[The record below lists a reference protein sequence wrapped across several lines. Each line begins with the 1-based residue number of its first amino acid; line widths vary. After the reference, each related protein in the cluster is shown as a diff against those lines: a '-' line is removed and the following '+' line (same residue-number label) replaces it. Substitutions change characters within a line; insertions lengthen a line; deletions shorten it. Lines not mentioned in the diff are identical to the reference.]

1 MKAKQSITRY
11 VLEVAAIVIGL
22 TISFMLEDYR
32 QKQELKIL
40 SDDLTKNLLNE
51 IYEIEKYL
59 QDREKAYL
67 GDRLILKSLMIE
79 NINLDSVLNLN
90 NIKSSY
96 TVSIFG
102 YRGFQPPT
110 AFYKSLINDGK
121 IRYLESTE
129 IKKELDLMHSVNS
142 YYIGENIKDEV
153 IAERKIID
161 YFEKNYPKDYL
172 DSGNDKIKTTDFVKR
187 IYKRVQED
195 LEVQSMVYQKIS
207 AMNNKIVFFN
217 RYKKSLEKLKAIL
230 NYQIKID

>member
-1 MKAKQSITRY
+1 MKAKQSITRF

-90 NIKSSY
+90 TIKSSY

-102 YRGFQPPT
+102 YRGF
-110 AFYKSLINDGK
+110 
-121 IRYLESTE
+121 ST
-129 IKKELDLMHSVNS
+129 SNS
-142 YYIGENIKDEV
+142 
-153 IAERKIID
+153 
-161 YFEKNYPKDYL
+161 
-172 DSGNDKIKTTDFVKR
+172 
-187 IYKRVQED
+187 
-195 LEVQSMVYQKIS
+195 
-207 AMNNKIVFFN
+207 
-217 RYKKSLEKLKAIL
+217 IL
-230 NYQIKID
+230 